1 MRRSDGSDILAAI
14 SGGRLLD
21 VATGGGLFIV
31 YVRKC
36 LKDYPPS
43 RNRLAFEHE
52 PAV

>member
-14 SGGRLLD
+14 SGGLPD

-43 RNRLAFEHE
+43 RNRPALEHE